1 MMESFEAVKVI
12 SQHRGDALIVAEMTP
27 GAELPVV
34 STRPEFDL
42 PFNWAAMGKGSSLAL
57 GLALARPDR
66 KVFVLDGDGSL
77 LMNLGS
83 LVTIA
88 HMAPPNFT
96 HFLFDNRVYR
106 CTGGQPVPGAGKVN
120 FAALARNVGYAN
132 VYEFEDLQTLEDNID
147 IVINQVGPTFVC
159 LKVSPALDK
168 PIPPFPY
175 VRVSDAVD
183 QFRAALQRS

>member
-12 SQHRGDALIVAEMTP
+12 SQHRDDALIVATMTP
-27 GAELPVV
+27 GTELPVV
-34 STRPEFDL
+34 STKPELDL
-42 PFNWAAMGKGSSLAL
+42 SFHWAAMGKASSVAL

-66 KVFVLDGDGSL
+66 KVFVLDGDGAL

-106 CTGGQPVPGAGKVN
+106 CTGGQPLPRAGKLS
-120 FAALARNVGYAN
+120 FAALARETGYPNQKYSNSCSPSSFQDMAN
-132 VYEFEDLQTLEDNID
+132 SSSCKGIHHSLSTSSV
-147 IVINQVGPTFVC
+147 
-159 LKVSPALDK
+159 KA
-168 PIPPFPY
+168 
-175 VRVSDAVD
+175 R
-183 QFRAALQRS
+183 

>member
-1 MMESFEAVKVI
+1 MMESLEAVKVI
-12 SQHRGDALIVAEMTP
+12 SQHRGDALIVATMTP
-27 GAELPVV
+27 GTELPVV
-34 STRPEFDL
+34 STKPELDL
-42 PFNWAAMGKGSSLAL
+42 TFHWAAMGKASSVAL

-66 KVFVLDGDGSL
+66 KVFVLDGDGAL

-106 CTGGQPVPGAGKVN
+106 CTGGQPLPRAGKLS
-120 FAALARNVGYAN
+120 FAALAREAGYPN
-132 VYEFEDLQTLEDNID
+132 VYDFADVETLENNID
-147 IVINQVGPTFVC
+147 SVVNEVGPTFVC
-159 LKVSPALDK
+159 LKVSPALEK
-168 PIPPFPY
+168 PSFPY
-175 VRVSDAVD
+175 VPARDIVD

>member
-1 MMESFEAVKVI
+1 MMESLEAVKVI
-12 SQHRGDALIVAEMTP
+12 SQHRGDALIVATMTP
-27 GAELPVV
+27 GTELPLV
-34 STRPEFDL
+34 STKPELDL
-42 PFNWAAMGKGSSLAL
+42 SWHWAAMGKASSVAL

-66 KVFVLDGDGSL
+66 KVFVLDGDGAL

-106 CTGGQPVPGAGKVN
+106 CTGGQPLPRAGKLS
-120 FAALARNVGYAN
+120 FAALARETGYPN
-132 VYEFEDLQTLEDNID
+132 VYDFADVETLENNID
-147 IVINQVGPTFVC
+147 SVVNEVGPTFVC
-159 LKVSPALDK
+159 LKVSPALEK
-168 PIPPFPY
+168 PSFPY
-175 VRVSDAVD
+175 VPARDVVD

>member
-1 MMESFEAVKVI
+1 MMESFEAVRII
-12 SQHRGDALIVAEMTP
+12 SKHRGDALIVAEMTP
-27 GAELPVV
+27 GAELPAV
-34 STRPEFDL
+34 STKPEFDL
-42 PFNWAAMGKGSSLAL
+42 PFNWASMGKGSSLAL

-106 CTGGQPVPGAGKVN
+106 CTGGQPLPRAGRLN
-120 FAALARNVGYAN
+120 FANFAREAGYPN
-132 VYEFEDLQTLEDNID
+132 VYEFADVETLEKNID
-147 IVINQVGPTFVC
+147 IIINQAGPNFVC

-175 VRVSDAVD
+175 VRVSDAVGR
-183 QFRAALQRS
+183 FRAALRRS